1 MRSITGEHVAA
12 FRMQRHHLLDSV
24 GSTLASVC
32 RDVGGIQAQVMSAAE
47 LSLWTRRRSTR
58 REDVQAALWQ
68 RRELVKTTSMRMTLH
83 LLPAR
88 DFQMYIAAMKASSM
102 ASVHRTLKRIGLAI
116 LLSSGAILFALQP
129 ARYYAGLSFRI
140 KLLLLLILGVNAA
153 LRRTRNG
160 LAHGVVL
167 ALWLGVI
174 FASRAIAYF

>member
-1 MRSITGEHVAA
+1 MFEW
-12 FRMQRHHLLDSV
+12 LK
-24 GSTLASVC
+24 GSTWGYPI
-32 RDVGGIQAQVMSAAE
+32 VG
-47 LSLWTRRRSTR
+47 
-58 REDVQAALWQ
+58 ALHVLGMAWFGGT
-68 RRELVKTTSMRMTLH
+68 V
-83 LLPAR
+83 LLLEPQ
-88 DFQMYIAAMKASSM
+88 F
-102 ASVHRTLKRIGLAI
+102 RTLKRIGLAI

-140 KLLLLLILGVNAA
+140 KLLLLLIIGVDAA